1 MYSLEFYLTITG
13 LLLSF
18 FFAGSEIAFTSFNK
32 LRLDVWLKQRIPF
45 AANAARFV
53 KKPEEFF
60 STILVGNNLA
70 NILCTTFATYLL
82 IAFYDETITWLI
94 ITAVVLFFGEILPKT
109 LFRPVADKIILKILL
124 LVRLFYFLLKPFIT
138 FINYFVERFLGLL
151 RVKHTAVMTYF
162 SRDEM
167 KLLLHE
173 GYGFLRPESEQKYLR
188 NILEFSESRVRE
200 AMTPRAEMI
209 AVSQKTRSSQIF
221 RLMAEHRLSRIPIFK
236 NTLDNIIGIVFMI
249 DLLRTDAVYPREIM
263 REVTFVPENKS
274 CLQLLREFQT
284 RNISSA
290 IVLDEYGGT
299 AGIVTVDDLI
309 EELFGEFQQAGELT
323 PQIRALNSFT
333 WLVDARMELEELGEL
348 LKIDFPVIEEET
360 LAGFLLRHLGY
371 IPKADEVKVFKNFRI
386 EIVQASP
393 KKIEKVKIILDR

>member
-1 MYSLEFYLTITG
+1 MHSLEFYLAITG

-32 LRLDVWLKQRIPF
+32 LRLDIWLKRQVPF
-45 AANAARFV
+45 AGTAARFV
-53 KKPEEFF
+53 QKPEEFF

-70 NILCTTFATYLL
+70 NILCTTFATYIL

-94 ITAVVLFFGEILPKT
+94 ITVVVLVFGEIIPKT
-109 LFRPVADKIILKILL
+109 LFRPLADKIVLKTLF
-124 LVRLFYFLLKPFIT
+124 LVRLFFFLLKPFIT
-138 FINYFVERFLGLL
+138 SINYFVERFLLL
-151 RVKHTAVMTYF
+151 LGVKHTAVMTYF

-167 KLLLHE
+167 KLLIHE
-173 GYGFLRPESEQKYLR
+173 GYGLLRSKSEQKYIR

-209 AVSQKTRSSQIF
+209 AVPQKVKMSEIQQ
-221 RLMAEHRLSRIPIFK
+221 LLADNRLSRIPIYDA
-236 NTLDNIIGIVFMI
+236 TLDNIIGIVLMV
-249 DLLRTDAVYPREIM
+249 DLLRTNKTHPRDIM

-333 WLVDARMELEELGEL
+333 WLVDARMELDELGEL

-360 LAGFLLRHLGY
+360 LAGFLLRQLGH
-371 IPKADEVKVFKNFRI
+371 IPKAGEVKVFKNFRV